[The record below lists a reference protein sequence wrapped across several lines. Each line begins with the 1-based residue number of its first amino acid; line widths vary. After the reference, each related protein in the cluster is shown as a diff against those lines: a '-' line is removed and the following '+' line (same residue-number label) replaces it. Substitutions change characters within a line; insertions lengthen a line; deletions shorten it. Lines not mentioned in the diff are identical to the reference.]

1 MDWYK
6 TLDIDRK
13 INLKSISYIICGI
26 EFKDLVKIFKFK
38 GSINLLYNKLKR
50 EGFDLKGENYGF

>member
-13 INLKSISYIICGI
+13 INLKEFSYIICGI
-26 EFKDLVKIFKFK
+26 RFGDLVKIFKFK
-38 GSINLLYNKLKR
+38 GSINLLYNKLKQ
-50 EGFDLKGENYGF
+50 EGYVKFKEKKW